1 MAIEFSAAARTDL
14 LDIMD
19 PIAENNPVAAMMVNS
34 DIHRQIAMLADQ
46 PGIEPL
52 GRIKGTRE
60 LVLAGLPYVVAYR
73 VRRGVGVTILRV
85 LHTSRDSP
93 G

>member
-52 GRIKGTRE
+52 GRIMGTRE
-60 LVLAGLPYVVAYR
+60 LVLAGLPYVVTYR
-73 VRRGVGVTILRV
+73 VRRGVGVSILRV
-85 LHTSRDSP
+85 LHTSP